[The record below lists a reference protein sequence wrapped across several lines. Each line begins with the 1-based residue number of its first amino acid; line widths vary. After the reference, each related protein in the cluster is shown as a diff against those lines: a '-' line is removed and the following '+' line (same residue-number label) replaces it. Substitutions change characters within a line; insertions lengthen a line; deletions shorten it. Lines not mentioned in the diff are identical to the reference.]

1 MSFMNKM
8 KDFIGLNDIE
18 DDEEYE
24 EEYESTEYK
33 QQAEPQRQQVNT
45 NINSYGKRGNVIKVH
60 SNSDMKLFICEPE
73 KYEDCTRAVDELKN
87 RKAVVLNIESLEL
100 EDQRQIFEFIKGAVY
115 ALEASIQK
123 VSKGIFV
130 IAPINVQIDGRMGE
144 KEKFER
150 NLYYNK

>member
-1 MSFMNKM
+1 MSIINKM
-8 KDFIGLNDIE
+8 KDFIGLTDI
-18 DDEEYE
+18 DDEEDFE
-24 EEYESTEYK
+24 EEFETSGYK
-33 QQAEPQRQQVNT
+33 QPEMQKPVDT
-45 NINSYGKRGNVIKVH
+45 NINSYSKKGNVIKVH
-60 SNSDMKLFICEPE
+60 SNADMKLFICEPE

-87 RKAVVLNIESLEL
+87 RKAVVLNIESLDL
-100 EDQRQIFEFIKGAVY
+100 DDQRQIFEFIKGAVY

-130 IAPINVQIDGRMGE
+130 IAPLNVQIDGRMGE

>member
-1 MSFMNKM
+1 MNKM
-8 KDFIGLNDIE
+8 KDFIGLNDIDE
-18 DDEEYE
+18 DDDFE
-24 EEYESTEYK
+24 EEAEASDYK
-33 QQAEPQRQQVNT
+33 QAEQPRPVN
-45 NINSYGKRGNVIKVH
+45 NLSSYGKKGNVIKVH
-60 SNSDMKLFICEPE
+60 SNNDMKLFICEPE

-87 RKAVVLNIESLEL
+87 RKAVVLNIESLDL

-130 IAPINVQIDGRMGE
+130 IAPVNVQIDGKMSE

-150 NLYYNK
+150 NLYSVNNNR

>member
-1 MSFMNKM
+1 MSIINKM
-8 KDFIGLNDIE
+8 KDFIGLTEIDE
-18 DDEEYE
+18 DEEEYE
-24 EEYESTEYK
+24 EEYEAAPTYK
-33 QQAEPQRQQVNT
+33 QQEQKPQVEANV
-45 NINSYGKRGNVIKVH
+45 NSYTKKGNVIKVH

-87 RKAVVLNIESLEL
+87 RKAVVLNIESLDL

-130 IAPINVQIDGRMGE
+130 IAPLNVQIDGRMGE

-150 NLYYNK
+150 NLYYK

>member
-1 MSFMNKM
+1 MSFVNKM
-8 KDFIGLNDIE
+8 KDFIGLTDIE
-18 DDEEYE
+18 DEDEYE
-24 EEYESTEYK
+24 EELVETRQDSKQVDKTSTYSK
-33 QQAEPQRQQVNT
+33 KGNLVNIHT
-45 NINSYGKRGNVIKVH
+45 
-60 SNSDMKLFICEPE
+60 NSDMKLFICEPE

-87 RKAVVLNIESLEL
+87 RKAVVLNIESLDL
-100 EDQRQIFEFIKGAVY
+100 EDQKQIFEFIKGAVY

-130 IAPINVQIDGRMGE
+130 IAPVNVQIDGKMGE

>member
-8 KDFIGLNDIE
+8 KDFIGLTDMEE
-18 DDEEYE
+18 DEDGYEDEYE
-24 EEYESTEYK
+24 NDAKTEVK
-33 QQAEPQRQQVNT
+33 PVNP
-45 NINSYGKRGNVIKVH
+45 NINSYSKKGNVIKVH

-87 RKAVVLNIESLEL
+87 RKAVVLNIENLEL

-130 IAPINVQIDGRMGE
+130 IAPINVQIDGRME
-144 KEKFER
+144 KDRFER
-150 NLYYNK
+150 NFNYK

>member
-1 MSFMNKM
+1 MSIFNKV
-8 KDFIGLNDIE
+8 KDFIGLTDIE
-18 DDEEYE
+18 DEDDDLME
-24 EEYESTEYK
+24 EEQVQAQNDNVKSVESN
-33 QQAEPQRQQVNT
+33 QNIFQRKN
-45 NINSYGKRGNVIKVH
+45 NVIKVH

-87 RKAVVLNIESLEL
+87 RKAVVLNIESLDL

-130 IAPINVQIDGRMGE
+130 IAPLNVQIDGRMSE
-144 KEKFER
+144 KEKFEK
-150 NLYYNK
+150 NLYFSN